1 MVFVAI
7 SIIVAYLT
15 HISLLSSSGTF
26 FGKALFSQC
35 EYASILNSL
44 DLFSLLMAEYWFL
57 DPRSIA
63 ILKEYKKCC

>member
-1 MVFVAI
+1 MLMVFVAI

-26 FGKALFSQC
+26 FGNALFSQC

-44 DLFSLLMAEYWFL
+44 DLFSLLMAEY
-57 DPRSIA
+57 
-63 ILKEYKKCC
+63 